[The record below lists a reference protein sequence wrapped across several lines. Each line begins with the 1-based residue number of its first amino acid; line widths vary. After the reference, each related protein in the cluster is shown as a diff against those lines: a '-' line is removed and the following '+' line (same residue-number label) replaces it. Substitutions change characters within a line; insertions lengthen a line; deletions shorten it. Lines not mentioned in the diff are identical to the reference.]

1 MYKFNELYLAAYR
14 RISARARFEWLQCE

>member
-14 RISARARFEWLQCE
+14 RISTRARFEWLQCE